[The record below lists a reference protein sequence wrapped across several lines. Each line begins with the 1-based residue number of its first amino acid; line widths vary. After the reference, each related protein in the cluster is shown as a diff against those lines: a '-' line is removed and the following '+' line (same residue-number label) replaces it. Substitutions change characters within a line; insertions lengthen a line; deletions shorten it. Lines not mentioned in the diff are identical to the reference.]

1 MLWVTLKRFAPS
13 RAWWLL
19 HSFLLCG
26 SRFLSWHEEIS
37 QPLVHADAV
46 FQRER
51 SKRCAN
57 ELLLAMFRAED
68 IRELRPGARRVLT
81 APATMAPS
89 WCCEAER
96 YAELDHCGPGGLSR
110 HRPSRRRSVNL
121 ALVHTEKIFPR
132 LSCWHLAHPSVSP
145 KTSRLSAT
153 RSLLWFSFLSHPLSY
168 VGRAVHD
175 LHPIGIARS

>member
-1 MLWVTLKRFAPS
+1 M
-13 RAWWLL
+13 
-19 HSFLLCG
+19 G
-26 SRFLSWHEEIS
+26 WHEEIS

-68 IRELRPGARRVLT
+68 FRELRPGPLRVLT
-81 APATMAPS
+81 APATKAPS
-89 WCCEAER
+89 WCWDAGFSTAEG
-96 YAELDHCGPGGLSR
+96 YAKLDHCGPSGLSR
-110 HRPSRRRSVNL
+110 HSPSCRRSVNL
-121 ALVHTEKIFPR
+121 ALVQTEKIFSR
-132 LSCWHLAHPSVSP
+132 LSCWHLAHPSASP
-145 KTSRLSAT
+145 KTSRLSAA

-175 LHPIGIARS
+175 LHPVGLARS